1 MGLGFDLTVL
11 LAVVDLA
18 LFVAWWTGLPAALR
32 APDDGGHGAYQRPQA
47 VA

>member
-11 LAVVDLA
+11 LAVLNLA
-18 LFVAWWTGLPAALR
+18 LFVAWWTGLPAAMR
-32 APDDGGHGAYQRPQA
+32 TRKTAPIAYRRPQA